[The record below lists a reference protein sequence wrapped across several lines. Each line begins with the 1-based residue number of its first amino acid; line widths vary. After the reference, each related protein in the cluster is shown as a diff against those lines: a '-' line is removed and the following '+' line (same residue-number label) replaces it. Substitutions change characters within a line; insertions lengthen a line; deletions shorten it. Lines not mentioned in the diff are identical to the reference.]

1 MQVTVE
7 DLSTVEK
14 KLAVEVPWETVKSK
28 MDDAYRELGREVA
41 LKGFRKGKAPRGLLE
56 QLFGK
61 RLERE
66 LARQLVE
73 DTFQQAVVDRGL
85 YLVGEPRVEDDGVKS
100 GEAFRYRARVEVA
113 PEVVPRDFDGIPLV
127 RRVRKATDEMIDRE
141 LERRRNELTEFRK
154 IEDRPELRVGD
165 VVLCD
170 VMGKVGDE
178 PFAADGQLFE
188 ISETSGLPAPWPQV
202 SKVLAGKPLAER
214 EHEVRFTLGN
224 DEPNEAL
231 RGKTASLLVTVK
243 DAREKLAPALDDE
256 FAKDTGEADTLA
268 ELRDLVRARIE
279 RALKREE
286 HDELIALLR
295 RELVNRNP
303 FEVSPTLV
311 ERHLAEMV
319 RRATHHLASQGMDL
333 KQEGIDEEKLRE
345 QLRPT
350 AADAVRATLIVEA
363 IARKEGVEVLDAE
376 IDKRI
381 AALAAARG
389 TNSARMRAELEK
401 EKQMTSVRLA
411 LREEKTLD
419 LLLSKARIT
428 DEIGDK
434 PPEGTP

>member
-14 KLAVEVPWETVKSK
+14 KLAVEIPWETVKSK

-113 PEVVPRDFDGIPLV
+113 PEVVPREFEGIPLV

-141 LERRRNELTEFRK
+141 IERRRNELTEFRK
-154 IEDRPELRVGD
+154 IEDRAELRPGD

-188 ISETSGLPAPWPQV
+188 IAEASRLPSPWPQV

-214 EHEVRFTLGN
+214 EHEVRFTIGD

-268 ELRDLVRARIE
+268 ELRELVRAKIE
-279 RALKREE
+279 RALKHEE

-333 KQEGIDEEKLRE
+333 RQEGIDEEKLRE

-363 IARKEGVEVLDAE
+363 IARKEGIEVLDAE

-419 LLLSKARIT
+419 LLLSKATIT
-428 DEIGDK
+428 DEIGDN
-434 PPEGTP
+434 PLEGTP